1 MTENMKRFM
10 ELVSADPELGMKVSA
25 ATKDMLISIAKEQG
39 IELPVSKHPEVYIA
53 PLGEAAQ
60 KEAFVLTQAL
70 RGKGIYTEKDYLG
83 KSLKAQMKAADR
95 FQVAYTVIIGD
106 SELEKGIAVVR
117 EMATGE
123 QHEVA
128 LFQLVEDLEGRLK

>member
-1 MTENMKRFM
+1 
-10 ELVSADPELGMKVSA
+10 LG
-25 ATKDMLISIAKEQG
+25 D
-39 IELPVSKHPEVYIA
+39 
-53 PLGEAAQ
+53 AAQ

-70 RGKGIYTEKDYLG
+70 RSRNIYTEKDYLG

-95 FQVAYTVIIGD
+95 FQVKYCVIIGD

-123 QHEVA
+123 QQEIA
-128 LFQLVEDLEGRLK
+128 LSQLVEDLEGRLK